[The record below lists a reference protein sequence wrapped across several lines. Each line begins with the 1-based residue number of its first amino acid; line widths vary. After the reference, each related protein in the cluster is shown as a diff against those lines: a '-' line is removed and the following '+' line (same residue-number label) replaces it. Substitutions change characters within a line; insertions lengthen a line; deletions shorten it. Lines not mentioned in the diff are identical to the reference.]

1 MGNSSVMGALESGRS
16 KEKQIPHFVRKR
28 RSCSLSEPLSREEPW
43 QVDII
48 GCMDYF
54 YRSRGLSADLD
65 FDDVSRRDHLA
76 MSPVLRRSGKL
87 GMLLRDEFLTP
98 FRYYK

>member
-1 MGNSSVMGALESGRS
+1 
-16 KEKQIPHFVRKR
+16 VRER
-28 RSCSLSEPLSREEPW
+28 LSRDEPW

-54 YRSRGLSADLD
+54 YRSRGLAADLD
-65 FDDVSRRDHLA
+65 FDDVSCRDHLA